1 MPRVEGIHKFRG
13 GETEADFHMFSLLGF
28 QQVNYQEIRDSPT
41 SPGAPGEAGRK
52 PVLAPGDPLKHRLGT
67 AQPQGAVHKDADVSG
82 SPWGCAVPSLCSLT
96 GQPCL
101 GPGGYDN
108 RPRSSFFPLAD
119 IQLHC

>member
-52 PVLAPGDPLKHRLGT
+52 PVLAPGDPLKHRLHLHNPRGCHSH
-67 AQPQGAVHKDADVSG
+67 QHLCELHSG
-82 SPWGCAVPSLCSLT
+82 VVPCPACAVLQGSLA
-96 GQPCL
+96 L
-101 GPGGYDN
+101 GLVGMTTDLEAL
-108 RPRSSFFPLAD
+108 SFL
-119 IQLHC
+119 